1 MSTKSN
7 KNYDLIVNGNLK
19 KVILILA
26 IPAIVSMLVTSIYNA
41 ADTYFVSKF
50 GDSAVAGVSVVMSYM
65 SIVQAVGFFF
75 GHGSGN
81 FISKSLGAKDEDSAG
96 KMAITSVVSSFVF
109 GLIIMAFALIFIE
122 PIAKI
127 FSTETMLEHT
137 KNYFFYIILAT
148 PFMTASFT
156 LNNQLRF
163 QGNAFYGMLGLG
175 FGAIL
180 NIILDPIIISLTG
193 DVSGASIATMISQIV
208 GFILLIL
215 FSFKSSIK
223 LSLKNLAIKKSIFL
237 EIFKGGLPSLL
248 RQGTVAVSNAV
259 LSLIV
264 VKYGD
269 YAVAGIS
276 VAGKVSWIFFSI
288 LIGFGQGF
296 QPVCGFNYGAGKMD
310 RVKSAFKF
318 STIVATLYMALIT
331 IVCMVFS
338 KQLISLFNT
347 AEGGGMQKA
356 IELGSKTI
364 FYHAFAFPLA
374 GLYTTSNMM
383 MQNIGRPVRASI
395 LALMR
400 QGLAFIPSILILP
413 SLFSLTGVMLAQPVA
428 DLISFIVCIPI
439 LISVLN
445 EIKKA
450 TENNAN

>member
-1 MSTKSN
+1 
-7 KNYDLIVNGNLK
+7 
-19 KVILILA
+19 
-26 IPAIVSMLVTSIYNA
+26 
-41 ADTYFVSKF
+41 
-50 GDSAVAGVSVVMSYM
+50 
-65 SIVQAVGFFF
+65 
-75 GHGSGN
+75 
-81 FISKSLGAKDEDSAG
+81 
-96 KMAITSVVSSFVF
+96 MAC
-109 GLIIMAFALIFIE
+109 ALIFIE

-215 FSFKSSIK
+215 FSFRSSIK

-318 STIVATLYMALIT
+318 STIVATLYMALVT

-413 SLFSLTGVMLAQPVA
+413 SLFSLTGVILAQPVA

-450 TENNAN
+450 TKNNAN